1 LLTTVH
7 EKGDTIL
14 VIGLGNPILG
24 DDGVGWRVAE
34 AIAQRIGIQ
43 PLPSVREP
51 GSPAVEVDCLAL
63 GGLGLMERMVGY
75 PRAILI
81 DAMNSH
87 TQPVGSVSFFPLE
100 ALPNRAAGHLFSA
113 HDTTLQNAI
122 AVGRAMGVDLPD
134 EVMVVT
140 VEAENVYD
148 FSEEL
153 SPAVSAAV
161 PQAVQVVLE
170 LLGLSKEATHDF
182 T

>member
-1 LLTTVH
+1 MTVYEHNDTT
-7 EKGDTIL
+7 L

-34 AIAQRIGIQ
+34 AVGRSIDHQ
-43 PLPSVREP
+43 PSSSPQGP
-51 GSPAVEVDCLAL
+51 GGSAVEVDCLAI
-63 GGLGLMERMVGY
+63 GGLSLMERMIGY

-81 DAMNSH
+81 DAINSH
-87 TQPVGSVSFFPLE
+87 TQPDGTISIFPLE
-100 ALPNRAAGHLFSA
+100 ALPNRATGHLFSA

-122 AVGRAMGVDLPD
+122 AVGRAMGADLPG
-134 EVMVVT
+134 EVMVVA

-148 FSEEL
+148 FGEEL

-161 PQAVQVVLE
+161 PRAVQAVLG
-170 LLGLSKEATHDF
+170 LLGITKEATYDL